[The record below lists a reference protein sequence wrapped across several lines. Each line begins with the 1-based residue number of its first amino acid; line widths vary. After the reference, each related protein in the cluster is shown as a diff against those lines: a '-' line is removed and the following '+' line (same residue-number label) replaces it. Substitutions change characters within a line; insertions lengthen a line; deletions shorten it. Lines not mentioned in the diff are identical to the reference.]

1 LYLKGIRHDSGIKS
15 SALILLM
22 NSYGTLFRITTF
34 GESHGHSIGVVID
47 GCPAGLEIDEAFIQS
62 ELDRRKPGQ
71 SKITTQR
78 KEEDAFKILS
88 GVFERKSTGAPIALV
103 IENSDQ
109 RSKDYTHL
117 ENTFRPSHADYTYEA
132 KYGLRDHRGGGR
144 SSARE
149 TAARVAAG
157 AIAKLLLR
165 KSGVEINAFVSQ
177 VGELKAPHYTT
188 LDLTKTEDNIVRC
201 PDSGIAE
208 KMIALIDQTRLN
220 RDTIGGIVTCV
231 VKNTPVGLGEPVFDK
246 LHAELGKAML
256 SINAV
261 KGFEY
266 GSGFEG
272 VKLNGSQHNDEFF
285 NEGGKIKT
293 KTNHSGGIQGGI
305 SNGEDIYFN
314 IAFKPVA
321 TIMQDQQSVDK
332 EGNEVTVSGKGRH
345 DPCVVPRAVPIVESM
360 AALVL
365 ADFLLRS
372 KVNRI

>member
-1 LYLKGIRHDSGIKS
+1 MSNIFGK
-15 SALILLM
+15 
-22 NSYGTLFRITTF
+22 LFSITTF
-34 GESHGHSIGVVID
+34 GESHGPAIGVVID
-47 GCPAGLEIDEAFIQS
+47 GCPAGLVIDEDFIQS

-78 KEEDAFKILS
+78 KEDDTFKILS
-88 GVFERKSTGAPIALV
+88 GVFEGKATGTPIAIV
-103 IENSDQ
+103 IENQDQ
-109 RSKDYTHL
+109 RSKDYSHIA
-117 ENTFRPSHADYTYEA
+117 ETFRPSHADYTYEA
-132 KYGLRDHRGGGR
+132 KYGIRDYRGGGR

-157 AIAKLLLR
+157 AIAKLYLKKL
-165 KSGVEINAFVSQ
+165 GIEINAFVSQ
-177 VGELKAPHYTT
+177 VGEIKAPHYTS
-188 LDLTKTEDNIVRC
+188 LDLSKTEENIVRC
-201 PDSGIAE
+201 PDAKTAE
-208 KMIALIDQTRLN
+208 DMIALIDQVRLD

-231 VKNTPVGLGEPVFDK
+231 IKNTPVGLGQPVFDK

-272 VKLNGSQHNDEFF
+272 IKQRGSQHNDEFY
-285 NEGGKIKT
+285 NDGGKIKT

-314 IAFKPVA
+314 VAFKPVA
-321 TIMQDQQSVDK
+321 TIMQDQQTVNKSGD
-332 EGNEVTVSGKGRH
+332 ETTVSGKGRH
-345 DPCVVPRAVPIVESM
+345 DPCVVPRAVPIVEAM

-365 ADFLLRS
+365 IDFYLRDRVT
-372 KVNRI
+372 KA

>member
-1 LYLKGIRHDSGIKS
+1 MSNIFGK
-15 SALILLM
+15 
-22 NSYGTLFRITTF
+22 LFSITTF
-34 GESHGHSIGVVID
+34 GESHGPAIGVIID
-47 GCPAGLEIDEAFIQS
+47 GCPAGLDIDETFIQT

-78 KEEDAFKILS
+78 KEDDTFKILS
-88 GVFERKSTGAPIALV
+88 GVFEGKSTGTPIAIV
-103 IENSDQ
+103 IENQDQ
-109 RSKDYTHL
+109 RSKDYSHIA
-117 ENTFRPSHADYTYEA
+117 ETFRPSHADYTYEA
-132 KYGLRDHRGGGR
+132 KYGVRDYRGGGR

-157 AIAKLLLR
+157 AIAKLLL
-165 KSGVEINAFVSQ
+165 KKAGVEINAFVSQ
-177 VGELKAPHYTT
+177 VGELKAPHYTQ
-188 LDLTKTEDNIVRC
+188 LDLSKTEDNIVRC
-201 PDSGIAE
+201 PDAATAE
-208 KMIALIDQTRLN
+208 KMIALIDQVRHD

-231 VKNTPVGLGEPVFDK
+231 IKNTPVGLGEPVFDK

-272 VKLNGSQHNDEFF
+272 IKLRGSQHNDEFY

-293 KTNHSGGIQGGI
+293 KTNFSGGIQGGI

-314 IAFKPVA
+314 VAFKPVA
-321 TIMQDQQSVDK
+321 TIMQDQQTVDK
-332 EGNEVTVSGKGRH
+332 GGNEVTVSGKGRH
-345 DPCVVPRAVPIVESM
+345 DPCVVPRAVPIVEAM

-365 ADFLLRS
+365 IDFHLRARVS
-372 KVNRI
+372 KIQA